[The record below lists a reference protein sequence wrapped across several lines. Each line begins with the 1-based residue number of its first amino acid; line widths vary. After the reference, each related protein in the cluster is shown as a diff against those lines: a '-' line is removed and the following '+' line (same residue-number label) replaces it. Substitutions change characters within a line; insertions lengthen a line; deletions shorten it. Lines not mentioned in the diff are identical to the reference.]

1 MAGGERGGEMW
12 GQGEERQRQ
21 KHTQNKDIFWCR
33 DNLGTLATQGVL
45 LWRSSQPSPPQRH
58 HPTQQKH
65 TTSSIPRESTATRK
79 WYLPLFVPEFQ
90 VPYPTKSKKD
100 NYILQYNESLIQ
112 EQTKT
117 ILPVSDWMQKTEPAL
132 NRGAWGLMEPQMI
145 QATRCLGT
153 PPSVDLTICYARSL
167 PFKTLSFEE
176 SDSYTSMRRQNEKV
190 TPRLAKH
197 QLEEKESD
205 SRASHGFC
213 CVRSS
218 APSPHVRSSHVTQIA
233 QQSHVDGVEKLT
245 TLILQMSALTGRATE
260 PLNYERVVPEH
271 ISRGKDKT

>member
-1 MAGGERGGEMW
+1 M
-12 GQGEERQRQ
+12 QRQ
-21 KHTQNKDIFWCR
+21 SGDTSYPRSPSVKEQPAHPPKAPSHPAETYNQFNPKGEYSNTEMI
-33 DNLGTLATQGVL
+33 LASVCP
-45 LWRSSQPSPPQRH
+45 RVP
-58 HPTQQKH
+58 
-65 TTSSIPRESTATRK
+65 SSISYK
-79 WYLPLFVPEFQ
+79 KQ
-90 VPYPTKSKKD
+90 KD

-132 NRGAWGLMEPQMI
+132 NRGAWGLTEPQMI

-153 PPSVDLTICYARSL
+153 PPSVDLTICYVRSL

-176 SDSYTSMRRQNEKV
+176 FDSYTSTRRQNEKV

-260 PLNYERVVPEH
+260 PLNCERVVPEH